1 MNGRSV
7 SSGKLSVQV
16 ISSSAIFGALSAILA
31 FMPGLNFPILPS
43 LRFEMAELLVMIALF
58 IYGPVQAIISSFSYW
73 IILNFVGEFTPIGPF
88 MKFLSV
94 ISMIIGVWIGVKGI
108 RKFYQNVSARIGL
121 GFALSLAALIRI
133 LTMSL
138 FNYILLSFL
147 MPEFFSFAVG
157 SIGSSTGLQFK
168 SDIDAMMIIMIFT
181 AIFNLLHT
189 LLSALPSYAVVRTI
203 FTGRSLFK
211 IKEPW
216 IFLIDSLHKN
226 KKN

>member
-1 MNGRSV
+1 M
-7 SSGKLSVQV
+7 
-16 ISSSAIFGALSAILA
+16 LA
-31 FMPGLNFPILPS
+31 FMPGLNFPILPY
-43 LRFEMAELLVMIALF
+43 LRFEIAELPVMVALF
-58 IYGPVQAIISSFSYW
+58 IYGPVQAIVSSFSYW
-73 IILNFVGEFTPIGPF
+73 IILNFVGEWVPIGPF

-94 ISMIIGVWIGVKGI
+94 ISMIIGAWIGVEGI
-108 RKFYQNVSARIGL
+108 RKVYSNISARLGL
-121 GFALSLAALIRI
+121 SFVLSLAALIRI
-133 LTMSL
+133 LTMSV

-147 MPEFFSFAVG
+147 MPEFFGFAVG

-168 SDIDAMMIIMIFT
+168 SDIDAMIIIIIFT

-189 LLSALPSYAVVRTI
+189 FLSALPSYAVVKTI

-216 IFLIDSLHKN
+216 IFLIGSLHKH